1 MQSRWARSL
10 TAVAVATMAGALSAH
25 HGRATFDTDVTITM
39 KGVVTAIKWS
49 NPHVEIELRAHDEAG
64 TPLTWIIEAAPPHQ
78 LSRLGVS
85 AAFVSVGDEIEVT
98 GHPARASGRI
108 AAWANAVRHADGT
121 LTRLPEQLDFR
132 QVTPNSRG
140 TP

>member
-1 MQSRWARSL
+1 MLNRLARSL
-10 TAVAVATMAGALSAH
+10 TAVAVAMMAGPLSAH
-25 HGRATFDTDVTITM
+25 HGRATFDADRTITV

-49 NPHVEIELRAHDEAG
+49 NPHVELELRGRDEAG
-64 TPLTWIIEAAPPHQ
+64 TLVAWVIEASAPNQ

-85 AAFVSVGDEIEVT
+85 AAFVSVGDEVEVM

-108 AAWANAVRHADGT
+108 SAWANSVLHTDGT
-121 LTRLPEQLDFR
+121 LTRLPEQVDFR
-132 QVTPNSRG
+132 QVTLNSRG

>member
-1 MQSRWARSL
+1 M
-10 TAVAVATMAGALSAH
+10 MAGQLSAH
-25 HGRATFDTDVTITM
+25 HARVTFDSDRTITV

-49 NPHVEIELRAHDEAG
+49 NPHVELELRGRDEAG
-64 TPLTWIIEAAPPHQ
+64 TPVAWVIEASPPYQ
-78 LSRLGVS
+78 LSRLGLS
-85 AAFVSVGDEIEVT
+85 ASFVSIGDEVEVT

-108 AAWANAVRHADGT
+108 SAWANSVRHADGT

>member
-1 MQSRWARSL
+1 MLNRLARSL
-10 TAVAVATMAGALSAH
+10 TVVAVAMMAGQLSAH
-25 HGRATFDTDVTITM
+25 HGRATFDADVTVTM

-49 NPHVEIELRAHDEAG
+49 NPHVEIELRGRDATG
-64 TPLTWIIEAAPPHQ
+64 TPVAWVIEAAPPGQ

-98 GHPARASGRI
+98 GHPARVSGRI

-121 LTRLPEQLDFR
+121 LTRLPEQVDFR
-132 QVTPNSRG
+132 AVAIN
-140 TP
+140 